1 MDDHKY
7 TKNILSMK
15 GRSVTQVMKWETA
28 TTVRHFPDDQQSRL
42 DHYSLPAKHSPSTH
56 WVNIAFVLIKS
67 VQFLRSVT
75 FCNSGHVIFAQQTSR
90 TDITQ
95 MILPAISSNHY
106 SPPANHHCSHHF
118 VIHLQIGTFFFSNT
132 DIVISE
138 LLIANRTDV
147 NTYVWLCNDGIL
159 PRQLFD
165 SFCFNFQCVYD
176 PLFQSICC
184 DCYIREYEADNTN
197 GSTYV
202 LFCNKLLDQWTGKIK
217 SYQNRK
223 QTQHQPLPIAPAQWT
238 YFSIERHSIHP
249 WMPPGQN
256 FPQTQTLKTVPEQS
270 QMEETTS
277 KPLKMA
283 NGKWLKGSGS
293 AQPWATGTVLTVPA
307 ASSRMEMSED
317 RESAH

>member
-1 MDDHKY
+1 M
-7 TKNILSMK
+7 
-15 GRSVTQVMKWETA
+15 
-28 TTVRHFPDDQQSRL
+28 
-42 DHYSLPAKHSPSTH
+42 
-56 WVNIAFVLIKS
+56 
-67 VQFLRSVT
+67 
-75 FCNSGHVIFAQQTSR
+75 CN
-90 TDITQ
+90 
-95 MILPAISSNHY
+95 
-106 SPPANHHCSHHF
+106 
-118 VIHLQIGTFFFSNT
+118 
-132 DIVISE
+132 
-138 LLIANRTDV
+138 
-147 NTYVWLCNDGIL
+147 
-159 PRQLFD
+159 
-165 SFCFNFQCVYD
+165 

-249 WMPPGQN
+249 WMPPSQN

-283 NGKWLKGSGS
+283 NGK
-293 AQPWATGTVLTVPA
+293 
-307 ASSRMEMSED
+307 
-317 RESAH
+317 

>member
-1 MDDHKY
+1 MDDHRY
-7 TKNILSMK
+7 TKNTLSIK
-15 GRSVTQVMKWETA
+15 GKSVTQVMKWETA

-42 DHYSLPAKHSPSTH
+42 HHCSLPAKHSPSTH

-147 NTYVWLCNDGIL
+147 NTYVWLCTTMAAYFQDNSLSPFASI
-159 PRQLFD
+159 
-165 SFCFNFQCVYD
+165 FNVQN
-176 PLFQSICC
+176 Q
-184 DCYIREYEADNTN
+184 
-197 GSTYV
+197 
-202 LFCNKLLDQWTGKIK
+202 IK
-217 SYQNRK
+217 SVPKHLLWQLYPRIWGR
-223 QTQHQPLPIAPAQWT
+223 QHKWFNICFVLQKTSRSMDGGNQKLP
-238 YFSIERHSIHP
+238 
-249 WMPPGQN
+249 
-256 FPQTQTLKTVPEQS
+256 K
-270 QMEETTS
+270 
-277 KPLKMA
+277 
-283 NGKWLKGSGS
+283 
-293 AQPWATGTVLTVPA
+293 
-307 ASSRMEMSED
+307 
-317 RESAH
+317 